1 MKSLRIGAIAL
12 SAALTLPAIA
22 QTMPSASDMQILA
35 QKVQADKK
43 AVVAVNM
50 QLTDAEA
57 KGFWP
62 IYDAYQKDLETIH
75 GRLAMIIGTYADAYN
90 RGPVPDD
97 LAKQLIGDYL
107 GAERDETQLKL
118 SYIPKLSKVLPG
130 AKVAGYIQLE
140 TKMQAI
146 VHYQLAANI
155 PLIQTTWSTWQS
167 AW

>member
-1 MKSLRIGAIAL
+1 MKMLRAGVVAL
-12 SAALTLPAIA
+12 AASLTLPAMS
-22 QTMPSASDMQILA
+22 QTMPTASDMQILE
-35 QKVQADKK
+35 QKIQADKK
-43 AVVAVNM
+43 VVVAVNM
-50 QLTDAEA
+50 QLTDTEA

-75 GRLAMIIGTYADAYN
+75 GRLAKVIATYADAYN

-97 LAKQLIGDYL
+97 LAQQLISDYL
-107 GAERDETQLKL
+107 DTEQDETQLKR
-118 SYIPKLSKVLPG
+118 SYIPKLSTVLPG

-155 PLIQTTWSTWQS
+155 PLVQTTWSTWQS